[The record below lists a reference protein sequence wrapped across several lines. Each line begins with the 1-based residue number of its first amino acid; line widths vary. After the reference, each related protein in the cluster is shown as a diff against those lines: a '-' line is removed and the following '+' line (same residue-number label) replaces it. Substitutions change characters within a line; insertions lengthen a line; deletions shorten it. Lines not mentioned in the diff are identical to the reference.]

1 MPVAAGTLA
10 VVGSRRGLAD
20 SRAAVVDKLPVVAVV
35 GSRLAVRDHCI
46 LEGAGPSGHL
56 EKGYK

>member
-10 VVGSRRGLAD
+10 VVGSQRGLAG
-20 SRAAVVDKLPVVAVV
+20 SLAAVVDKLPVVAVV
-35 GSRLAVRDHCI
+35 GSRLTVRNHCI

-56 EKGYK
+56 KKGHK